1 MTDNLFSQVGK
12 SSRSDPNFSA
22 HRPLTIIFSSDTPY
36 DSRSY
41 AVHSKTSGNLP
52 CPQIKHHAMSRDSEV
67 WRFRRLFNSPSGE
80 LPGISPISS
89 LERVTWQLQVDQ
101 KTKAKG
107 RRKRRSDPGLLID
120 QGKEMRWRTCDY
132 CSQKSGSICKAICTY
147 GKGTAPTLT
156 GHGFFSN

>member
-1 MTDNLFSQVGK
+1 MQTQHG
-12 SSRSDPNFSA
+12 
-22 HRPLTIIFSSDTPY
+22 
-36 DSRSY
+36 SRSY

-52 CPQIKHHAMSRDSEV
+52 CPQLKHHAMSRDSEV

-107 RRKRRSDPGLLID
+107 RRQRGSDPDLEID
-120 QGKEMRWRTCDY
+120 QGEQTRWRNCGFFF
-132 CSQKSGSICKAICTY
+132 CSQKSGPIYKGICTY

-156 GHGFFSN
+156 GHGFFFGLARVLWLYCAKRG